1 MVAWNARSGQGVS
14 GEGSPQET
22 SQILQGRS
30 VLTMLVVLGHAALED
45 SRLLLA
51 VNGAARVHQK
61 TCVVGTGNSVII

>member
-45 SRLLLA
+45 SRL
-51 VNGAARVHQK
+51 
-61 TCVVGTGNSVII
+61 S